1 MAKSDAVHDPLALT
15 KNPRL
20 DLPVLAEAARSCQA
34 CPLYRNATQ
43 TVFGAGP
50 LTARMVLVGEQPG
63 DEEDRK
69 GQPFVGP
76 AGRMLDQILVD
87 AGITR
92 DELYVTNAVKHF
104 KFVMQGKR
112 RLHEKPKTT
121 EVRACQP
128 WVLGEIERLRP
139 QVLVALG
146 ATAVE
151 SLFGKGVG
159 VLRDRGHAIASPLAP
174 FCFVT
179 YHPSAALR
187 ARTPEDRAKVR
198 AALTEDLRA
207 AAAHLA
213 QAARKAPRAAR
224 QASGVGRSQ
233 DRPAAE
239 AQHAHPRAT
248 DQQRARH

>member
-1 MAKSDAVHDPLALT
+1 MAKSDAVQDPLVLT
-15 KNPRL
+15 RNPRL
-20 DLPVLAEAARSCQA
+20 GLPQLAEAARSCQA
-34 CPLYRNATQ
+34 CPLYRDATQ

-50 LTARMVLVGEQPG
+50 TSAKMVLVGEQPG

-76 AGRMLDQILVD
+76 AGRLLDQLLIE
-87 AGITR
+87 AGIPR
-92 DELYVTNAVKHF
+92 EEIYLTNAVKHF
-104 KFVMQGKR
+104 KFVMRGKR
-112 RLHEKPKTT
+112 RLHEKPKTA

-146 ATAVE
+146 ATAVV
-151 SLFGKGVG
+151 SLFGNKVG
-159 VLRDRGHAIASPLAP
+159 VLRDRGHAIASNLAP
-174 FCFVT
+174 FCYVT

-187 ARTPEDRAKVR
+187 ARTPEDRAQVR
-198 AALTEDLRA
+198 AALIEDLRM

-213 QAARKAPRAAR
+213 GTSRRAAR
-224 QASGVGRSQ
+224 ATSGVGRAH
-233 DRPAAE
+233 DRPSAK
-239 AQHAHPRAT
+239 AQHADPRTT